1 MQKKESNKK
10 AITKNK
16 PTEKIRNKFSDL
28 SPAIKQASLSD
39 WLN

>member
-10 AITKNK
+10 ANTKNK
-16 PTEKIRNKFSDL
+16 PTEKIRIKFEDMSA
-28 SPAIKQASLSD
+28 PVKQASLSD